1 MTEPIYSITTEAE
14 RDCLARLARE
24 VKPHGTILEVG
35 TLYGGVTEV
44 LAKNAPAAEVVTID
58 NFSWHPET
66 LPANTAASVMA
77 SLHSVGVKNFRIIED
92 DSREVGKRWNDPID
106 LLWIDGG
113 HSYEFVYSDLYNFG
127 RHAEVIA
134 LHDYNNP
141 IWLSV
146 RKAIEAFI
154 AKDRIWQI
162 AEVVD
167 MVCVLR
173 KL

>member
-14 RDCLARLARE
+14 RDCLSRLAKE
-24 VKPHGTILEVG
+24 VKAGGLIVEVG
-35 TLYGGVTEV
+35 TLFGGVTSV
-44 LAKNAPAAEVVTID
+44 LAKSAQKARVISMDDYSWTPEGTPNSPALVHALLDEAGI
-58 NFSWHPET
+58 
-66 LPANTAASVMA
+66 ANVE
-77 SLHSVGVKNFRIIED
+77 LLQG
-92 DSREVGKRWNDPID
+92 DSRQLCKGWNQPID
-106 LLWIDGG
+106 LLFIDGG

-167 MVCVLR
+167 MVATLR